1 MHVNSLQQFLAHDEY
16 LNKNK
21 TLLTM
26 LLFVYGS
33 VNEMT
38 IVGHAL

>member
-16 LNKNK
+16 PNKNK
-21 TLLTM
+21 TPCS

-38 IVGHAL
+38 IVGNAL